1 MKIFEQPDKHEKSS
15 PQAQIGPQLPP
26 RKQAQVKVEHEL
38 TEAHDKHIYDQ
49 GTNFRW
55 IKENW
60 YFSC

>member
-38 TEAHDKHIYDQ
+38 TE
-49 GTNFRW
+49 TNDT
-55 IKENW
+55 
-60 YFSC
+60 